1 MVIPSIQTSHVSLKL
16 YHIFIFKA
24 LYCIPFVILFY
35 FFFLRLRGCYCNV
48 ILLLLLFSAS
58 TYPPSHR
65 SYREEKKNGCTIFR
79 SSKSRRVMTK
89 NDEAIECRFSIKIL
103 VEKFLTILPVTT
115 LFLFFRY
122 IYFEPNN
129 EPRF

>member
-24 LYCIPFVILFY
+24 LYCIPFVILF

-89 NDEAIECRFSIKIL
+89 NDEAIERRFFIKIL
-103 VEKFLTILPVTT
+103 VEKFLTMTT

-122 IYFEPNN
+122 IYFEP
-129 EPRF
+129 RF

>member
-24 LYCIPFVILFY
+24 LYCIPFVILF

-89 NDEAIECRFSIKIL
+89 NDEAIERRFSIKIL
-103 VEKFLTILPVTT
+103 VEKFLTMTT

-122 IYFEPNN
+122 IYFEP
-129 EPRF
+129 RF

>member
-24 LYCIPFVILFY
+24 LYCIPFILFF

-58 TYPPSHR
+58 TYPPFHR

-89 NDEAIECRFSIKIL
+89 NDEAIERRFFIKIL
-103 VEKFLTILPVTT
+103 VEKFLTMTT

-122 IYFEPNN
+122 IYFEP
-129 EPRF
+129 RF